1 MTALE
6 TVISDYLLF
15 ANLSQLLIFSAIVLI
30 AGIVRGCIGFGFS
43 AMVVMSTSFWLP
55 VASIVTI
62 VVLLEIIASIAMY
75 PNVKQDIKSDYIVP
89 LSAGSLVTIYLG
101 IWMLAN
107 LATDKVQW
115 IMGTYMMLVAVMS
128 LIGFEFKGEITRTKL
143 FVIGMVAGFFN
154 GLAGVGGMFVAW
166 SLVGLK
172 SSARKVR
179 ATMVVFF
186 LVGEALFLFG
196 AIANDFVTQ
205 EVIFSSIYAT
215 LPLVIGV
222 VIGSRLSGRFSDDAI
237 KKLVLGGLII
247 LSLTGLYKTIF

>member
-1 MTALE
+1 M
-6 TVISDYLLF
+6 ISDYLLF
-15 ANLSQLLIFSAIVLI
+15 ANLSQLLIFSVIVLV

-62 VVLLEIIASIAMY
+62 VVLLEIVASIAMY
-75 PNVKQDIKSDYIVP
+75 PSIKGDAKASYIVP
-89 LSAGSLVTIYLG
+89 LSAGLLVTIYLG

-107 LATDKVQW
+107 LAADKVQW
-115 IMGTYMMLVAVMS
+115 IIGIYMMLIAVMS

-143 FVIGMVAGFFN
+143 FVIGMIAGFFN

-172 SSARKVR
+172 SSARSIR
-179 ATMVVFF
+179 ATLVVFF
-186 LVGEALFLFG
+186 IIGEVLFLFG
-196 AIANDFVTQ
+196 AATNNFLSQV
-205 EVIFSSIYAT
+205 VIYSTIYAT

-222 VIGSRLSGRFSDDAI
+222 VIGSRLSGRFSDELL

-247 LSLTGLYKTIF
+247 LSVTGLYKTIF